1 MVIVASVARTTTR
14 TNQLVRVNSKTGRA
28 IARVRTLD
36 SRWARRRRCRQSA
49 VDTRRCHRRR
59 PGQATSD
66 RAPPTGW
73 GCRTGPRC
81 RLTVGSCSSA
91 VTRTYPRDRRRR
103 CSRSH
108 RQWSTSGGGG
118 TDHWSTKQGAASC
131 NKSHTRHCSAAVAAA
146 SPLNDATESQQRRR
160 PCKISGMHFPSV
172 DQVRCVSCNQCIS
185 QGCGHGLLESRGA
198 GAATRTRSAVANHAG
213 AVVRRVHDPRGC
225 GETEGHRHLQP
236 RRIER
241 VRRASDSHSHRC
253 TATSDRSDRR
263 ESETTHMH

>member
-1 MVIVASVARTTTR
+1 MVLVASVARTTTR

-118 TDHWSTKQGAASC
+118 TVHWSTKQWISKLQQVTHASLFC
-131 NKSHTRHCSAAVAAA
+131 HSVALPGHPIAAA
-146 SPLNDATESQQRRR
+146 LPALR
-160 PCKISGMHFPSV
+160 
-172 DQVRCVSCNQCIS
+172 
-185 QGCGHGLLESRGA
+185 LLERIPRVLIKYGVPHLLNQSVPTGVVTAYLRVVGQ
-198 GAATRTRSAVANHAG
+198 VQPHAHVPQSQIMLG
-213 AVVRRVHDPRGC
+213 
-225 GETEGHRHLQP
+225 Q
-236 RRIER
+236 
-241 VRRASDSHSHRC
+241 
-253 TATSDRSDRR
+253 
-263 ESETTHMH
+263 